1 MFNVCFKSLLMMVTS
16 LALISCSSTPAYTN
30 LMPAFSIEKGAYTY
44 SNSQP
49 WKISSQDERVAR
61 HVIEVVDGD
70 NVAQLVNEQQSL
82 RLLVQDNLTQAWVD
96 NQLKVDQNSDYK
108 IDIKLVK
115 ALATVTEATVSY
127 DVSSQMMIKV
137 ALTHNGKAFIKLFRS
152 NKQWNSAFST
162 NVANITERLN
172 KQLSLLLVQIV
183 EDQELNTQMQNF
195 N

>member
-1 MFNVCFKSLLMMVTS
+1 
-16 LALISCSSTPAYTN
+16 
-30 LMPAFSIEKGAYTY
+30 MPALSIEKGAYTY
-44 SNSQP
+44 SNQQP

-82 RLLVQDNLTQAWVD
+82 RLLVQDSLTQAWVD

-108 IDIKLVK
+108 LDIKLVK
-115 ALATVTEATVSY
+115 VLATVTEASVSY

-162 NVANITERLN
+162 NISNITERLN
-172 KQLSLLLVQIV
+172 KQLSFLLIQIV
-183 EDQELNTQMQNF
+183 EDQELNSQMQKF
-195 N
+195 

>member
-1 MFNVCFKSLLMMVTS
+1 MFNVCFKSLLMMVS
-16 LALISCSSTPAYTN
+16 LLTLISCSSTPAYTD
-30 LMPAFSIEKGAYTY
+30 LMPALSIEKGAYTY
-44 SNSQP
+44 SNQQP

-82 RLLVQDNLTQAWVD
+82 RLLVQDSLTQAWVD

-108 IDIKLVK
+108 LDIKLVK
-115 ALATVTEATVSY
+115 VLATVTEASVSY

-162 NVANITERLN
+162 NISNITERLN
-172 KQLSLLLVQIV
+172 KQLSFLLIQIV
-183 EDQELNTQMQNF
+183 EDQELNSQMQKF
-195 N
+195 